1 MAGVSA
7 KTCGYEHAV
16 IEYVDSQDK
25 VTLTEKNWNHIVK
38 AAESDNGIFLLT
50 FFNEQT
56 VRSSTHFMRVTKVNK
71 LISVSSFFF
80 NFIDSTSH
88 IIKTYEV
95 SQLEPDTHCYQIQ
108 NSICAGNNEPYIFID
123 VSGQQY
129 DALAKSPKK
138 RTSTGFPAW
147 LKFSE
152 NHELE
157 MSASSCTDGH
167 KFELKD
173 VYEEQKRVDV
183 FEASVSR
190 VNSALSEDTPNAA
203 GSDITRVAQFTSV
216 TGMNKICDPC
226 QKLNDSLTGIVKKF
240 ELAIQLVALVHNG
253 AENNHSSW
261 IDVSFKAML
270 EYPVEKLLFL
280 ENKFR
285 HKAIDIAIRYQRY
298 NIFTDLYSKMVNNSD
313 YTEMDAKD
321 KTKFIHKL
329 LWVSINNRNYDA
341 LEFLGKQEEVNT
353 YKNTPTGINSYPL
366 YGLAAIKKNPLQM
379 IEKLHSL
386 KIDVNLRDS
395 KLKLSGLMYAT
406 CMGAPLAAVKR
417 LVRIGADIHAK
428 DKYGNTA
435 LHYAVAKQDVAL
447 ITYFM
452 NSDGIDLE
460 VENNNKQTPF
470 QVSVAIV
477 QEVTETAN
485 IDKVVDNS
493 KFVSDLIKKK
503 KTKALAQT
511 LITQQFQVVNHEDY
525 TNIKKFVDDIFYHSF
540 INDDL
545 KQFKILLGEVLNI
558 EGLKLR
564 QTTSQESLQK
574 TDLNSL
580 HTNNDITMFLFAY
593 CCMDACGTSAKKI
606 ITFLKSA
613 EGTKALFSGPGS
625 FCLNQ
630 ADLSKQG
637 NYFPLMSMAAISK
650 KPIDTLNY
658 LEKLQTNPHQKYSG
672 QNVLMVIFSQF
683 PSSII
688 RVEGVRWLINKYP
701 DLLKEKDAEG
711 NNFIYYLLK
720 NHSDCAT
727 ELFAPILLLPEC
739 LCLLYEKNNQGE
751 APVQVG
757 SCQLPQVVKLYV
769 DQEEFYLAR
778 QAVIQGRDLM
788 SQEVTEVEQTMLEY
802 SRFVEEIV
810 PVAETLEQQCASASS
825 EAKTENAVDKSKA
838 LVQGLKQ
845 NGWNMYQIQSFC
857 GHMHKEKQPSE
868 IYELL
873 NSGDSL
879 LKEYIEELATFV
891 VTDLTDLTDAIEDT
905 DVIEDTEGVAMT
917 SLTSTADNIDTVD
930 DSSLLTADDPQQA
943 EVTGKHDSPSKTP
956 NEQELSSEIDLIGR
970 STYMPIPRIERTEGP
985 TADESMYVSAAN
997 MLNKNN
1003 KLDAY
1008 ISTSE
1013 VKTNEASQ
1021 AELKKTKS
1029 KKEKPLPPA
1038 KKEKPLPPA
1047 TKEYVNSSEE
1057 DL

>member
-7 KTCGYEHAV
+7 KTCVYEHAV

-50 FFNEQT
+50 FFNKQT

-71 LISVSSFFF
+71 FMSISSFFLS
-80 NFIDSTSH
+80 FIDSTSH

-129 DALAKSPKK
+129 DSLAKIPKK
-138 RTSTGFPAW
+138 YTEAGFPAW

-157 MSASSCTDGH
+157 MSASSCTDGQ

-173 VYEEQKRVDV
+173 VYAEQKRVDV

-226 QKLNDSLTGIVKKF
+226 QKLDESLMDIVKKF
-240 ELAIQLVALVHNG
+240 ELAIQVVALVHNG
-253 AENNHSSW
+253 VETNHSLW
-261 IDVSFKAML
+261 IDESFQAMS
-270 EYPVEKLLFL
+270 EYPVEKPLFL
-280 ENKFR
+280 ENQYR

-298 NIFTDLYSKMVNNSD
+298 NIFTDLYFQMVNNSD
-313 YTEMDAKD
+313 YTKMDAKD

-329 LWVSINNRNYDA
+329 LWVSIDNRNYDA

-353 YKNTPTGINSYPL
+353 YKNTPTGVNNYPLYPL

-379 IEKLHSL
+379 IGKLHFL
-386 KIDVNLRDS
+386 NINVNLRDS
-395 KLKLSGLMYAT
+395 KLQLSGLMYAT

-417 LVRIGADIHAK
+417 LVGIGADIHAK
-428 DKYGNTA
+428 DKCGNTA

-477 QEVTETAN
+477 LEAIKTAN
-485 IDKVVDNS
+485 IDKVVVHS
-493 KFVSDLIKKK
+493 QFVSDLIMKKN
-503 KTKALAQT
+503 TKVLART
-511 LITQQFQVVNHEDY
+511 LIMRRFPVYIHNDY
-525 TNIKKFVDDIFYHSF
+525 ENIGAFVQDIFYHSF
-540 INDDL
+540 IKDDL
-545 KQFKILLGEVLNI
+545 AQFKILLDEVLNI
-558 EGLKLR
+558 EALKTR
-564 QTTSQESLQK
+564 ATTSLDTPQK
-574 TDLNSL
+574 TDINSL
-580 HTNNDITMFLFAY
+580 QTNNDVTMYLFVY
-593 CCMDACGTSAKKI
+593 CCMGACQTSAIKI
-606 ITFLKSA
+606 ITFLQSA
-613 EGTKALFSGPGS
+613 EGTKVFFSSPGF

-630 ADLSKQG
+630 TDLGKQG
-637 NYFPLMSMAAISK
+637 IYMPLMSMAAVSK
-650 KPIDTLNY
+650 NSIDTLNY
-658 LEKLQTNPHQKYSG
+658 LEKLQTNPFQKYNG
-672 QNVLMVIFSQF
+672 QNVLMVIFSKF

-701 DLLKEKDAEG
+701 NLLKEKDAEG
-711 NNFIYYLLK
+711 NSFMYYLLK
-720 NHSDCAT
+720 NHSDFAT
-727 ELFAPILLLPEC
+727 KLFAPILSIPEC
-739 LCLLYEKNNQGE
+739 SCLLYEENNQGE
-751 APVQVG
+751 APIQVG
-757 SCQLPQVVKLYV
+757 SCKLPQIVELYIE
-769 DQEEFYLAR
+769 QEEFYLAR
-778 QAVIQGRDLM
+778 QAVKMGRGLM
-788 SQEVTEVEQTMLEY
+788 SQEVTQIEQTMLEY
-802 SRFVEEIV
+802 SRFVKEIV
-810 PVAETLEQQCASASS
+810 PVAKTLEQKCALASF

-838 LVQGLKQ
+838 LVQELKN
-845 NGWNMYQIQSFC
+845 NGWDMYNIQSFC
-857 GHMHKEKQPSE
+857 GYMKKEKQPSK

-879 LKEYIEELATFV
+879 LKEFIEELGSFVATDK
-891 VTDLTDLTDAIEDT
+891 TDYR
-905 DVIEDTEGVAMT
+905 EDTEDVAMS
-917 SLTSTADNIDTVD
+917 SLTSAADNIDTVD
-930 DSSLLTADDPQQA
+930 GSPLLIDADSQVA
-943 EVTGKHDSPSKTP
+943 EVTRNQNSPSETQS
-956 NEQELSSEIDLIGR
+956 EQELSSEIDTIGR
-970 STYMPIPRIERTEGP
+970 STYMPIPRIEGSEEP
-985 TADESMYVSAAN
+985 KADESDYVSAAE
-997 MLNKNN
+997 MLNKGSNFN
-1003 KLDAY
+1003 TY
-1008 ISTSE
+1008 MSTSK
-1013 VKTNEASQ
+1013 VKTNEAAQS
-1021 AELKKTKS
+1021 ELKKTKS
-1029 KKEKPLPPA
+1029 KKEKPMPPA
-1038 KKEKPLPPA
+1038 KNEKTLPPA